1 MDRPVRLKESTR
13 LEPEDNITSV
23 DKHLRLVD
31 WTVEILQQLL
41 KQVVAR
47 RMCLDAAKEKSSTEA
62 TAAKEK
68 SSTEASNARH
78 STPIFTKPQN
88 QMVLDEVCEIIR
100 LPKFDAEALK
110 NQVKPESIVLD
121 EAVLSQLHEYVAGIA
136 ALYRCNPFHNF
147 EHASHVA
154 MSVVKLLS
162 RIVAPSDLDF
172 QDGRE
177 ASSTLH
183 DHTYGITSDPLT
195 QFACLMS
202 ALIHDAD
209 HPGVP
214 NVQLIKENALLAR
227 LYQGKSIAEQNSVDL
242 CWDMLQ
248 DERFQDLRNT
258 IYTTESELKRF
269 RQLIVNSVMA
279 TDIMDKDLK
288 ALRNARWDKAF
299 AESSLASGNAAGKG
313 DGVLDNTNRKAT
325 IVIEH
330 LIQASDVRHT
340 MQHWHIYRRWN
351 QRLFEETYLAYK
363 DGRAETDPSVNW
375 YKGEI
380 GFFDFY
386 ILPLAQKLKDCGVFG
401 VSSDEYMCYAQENR
415 REWESR
421 GQELVAE
428 MVERA
433 QRKYELR
440 PKETEEALVAAAVDE
455 VLEV

>member
-1 MDRPVRLKESTR
+1 MDRPVRLKESTS
-13 LEPEDNITSV
+13 LEPDDNITSV

-62 TAAKEK
+62 SAAREK

-172 QDGRE
+172 QDSRE

-195 QFACLMS
+195 RS
-202 ALIHDAD
+202 
-209 HPGVP
+209 P
-214 NVQLIKENALLAR
+214 
-227 LYQGKSIAEQNSVDL
+227 
-242 CWDMLQ
+242 
-248 DERFQDLRNT
+248 
-258 IYTTESELKRF
+258 
-269 RQLIVNSVMA
+269 
-279 TDIMDKDLK
+279 
-288 ALRNARWDKAF
+288 
-299 AESSLASGNAAGKG
+299 ASC
-313 DGVLDNTNRKAT
+313 
-325 IVIEH
+325 
-330 LIQASDVRHT
+330 
-340 MQHWHIYRRWN
+340 RR
-351 QRLFEETYLAYK
+351 
-363 DGRAETDPSVNW
+363 
-375 YKGEI
+375 
-380 GFFDFY
+380 
-386 ILPLAQKLKDCGVFG
+386 
-401 VSSDEYMCYAQENR
+401 
-415 REWESR
+415 
-421 GQELVAE
+421 
-428 MVERA
+428 
-433 QRKYELR
+433 
-440 PKETEEALVAAAVDE
+440 
-455 VLEV
+455 